1 MKKDELRNSETK
13 KERYLFAIDLDGT
26 TLKSSATGQI
36 HDQTVA
42 AIKRATDEGHVV
54 CVLTGRPWRSTK
66 FIYEELGL
74 KTVVSNYNGAHIHH
88 PYDDAFIPYIKY
100 LNLNEALYVLGD
112 PKVSAEVSNIAI
124 EGPDWVQLQHRD
136 ADLEKVF
143 GFDTSSNLKIGLD
156 FHKLPL
162 MPTGIIFD
170 VKKTTNVEELR
181 QYLKRRYG
189 DLAEFSYWSKGE
201 GLSPVFDMT
210 NITANKGKAL
220 SMLIRYYDIDVKNTI
235 ALGDG
240 FNDVPMFKVANISV
254 AMSNASKDVKK
265 YATIRCGKTNK
276 EGGVGWYINKFLDN
290 PQAEIEKSILRA
302 KKVAKFT
309 EEE

>member
-1 MKKDELRNSETK
+1 MHDELRITK
-13 KERYLFAIDLDGT
+13 GKKDRYLFAIDLDGT
-26 TLKSSATGQI
+26 TLQSSATGQI

-54 CVLTGRPWRSTK
+54 CILTGRPWRSTK
-66 FIYEELGL
+66 FIYDELGL

-112 PKVSAEVSNIAI
+112 PIVSKEVSNIAI

-136 ADLEKVF
+136 PDLEKVF
-143 GFDTSSNLKIGLD
+143 GFNTSSNLKIGLD

-170 VKKTTNVEELR
+170 VKKDTDVEHLR

-220 SMLIRYYDIDVKNTI
+220 SMLIRYYDIDVNNTI

-254 AMSNASKDVKK
+254 AMSNATKDVKK
-265 YATIRCGKTNK
+265 YATIRCNKTNK
-276 EGGVGWYINKFLDN
+276 EGGVGWYINKFLDD
-290 PQAEIEKSILRA
+290 PKTEIEKSKTRA

>member
-1 MKKDELRNSETK
+1 MQ

-26 TLKSSATGQI
+26 TLQSSATGQV
-36 HDQTVA
+36 HEQTLK
-42 AIKRATDEGHVV
+42 AIKRAKDEGHIV
-54 CVLTGRPWRSTK
+54 CILTGRPWRSTK
-66 FIYEELGL
+66 FIYDTLGL
-74 KTVVSNYNGAHIHH
+74 DTVVSNYNGAHIHH
-88 PYDDAFIPYIKY
+88 PYDDEFIPYIKY
-100 LNLNEALYVLGD
+100 LNLNEALYILGD
-112 PKVSAEVSNIAI
+112 EKIQNEITNLAI

-136 ADLEKVF
+136 EDLENVF
-143 GFDTSSNLKIGLD
+143 GFSTTAKLRVGLD
-156 FHKLPL
+156 FHKIPL

-170 VKKTTNVEELR
+170 VKKTTDVEKLR
-181 QYLKRRYG
+181 CYLKSRYG

-220 SMLIRYYDIDVKNTI
+220 SMLIRYYDVKVENTV

-240 FNDVPMFKVANISV
+240 FNDVPMFKIANVSV
-254 AMSNASKDVKK
+254 AMGNSTKDIKR
-265 YATIRCGKTNK
+265 YATVKINKTNK

-290 PQAEIEKSILRA
+290 PQAEINKSNEKRYKRSQA
-302 KKVAKFT
+302 

>member
-1 MKKDELRNSETK
+1 MQ

-26 TLKSSATGQI
+26 TLQSSATGQI
-36 HDQTVA
+36 HEQTLK
-42 AIKRATDEGHVV
+42 AIKRAKDEGHIV
-54 CVLTGRPWRSTK
+54 CILTGRPWRSTK
-66 FIYEELGL
+66 FIYDTLGL
-74 KTVVSNYNGAHIHH
+74 DTVVSNYNGAHIHH
-88 PYDDAFIPYIKY
+88 PYDDEFIPYIKY
-100 LNLNEALYVLGD
+100 LNLNEALYILGD
-112 PKVSAEVSNIAI
+112 EKIQNEITNLAI

-136 ADLEKVF
+136 EDLENVF
-143 GFDTSSNLKIGLD
+143 SFSTTSKLRVGLD
-156 FHKLPL
+156 FHKIPL

-170 VKKTTNVEELR
+170 VKKTTDVEKLR
-181 QYLKRRYG
+181 CYLKSRYG

-220 SMLIRYYDIDVKNTI
+220 SMLIRYYDVKVENTV

-240 FNDVPMFKVANISV
+240 FNDVPMFKIANVSV
-254 AMSNASKDVKK
+254 AMGNSTKDIKR
-265 YATIRCGKTNK
+265 YATVKINKTNK

-290 PQAEIEKSILRA
+290 PQAEINKSNEKRYKRSQA
-302 KKVAKFT
+302 

>member
-1 MKKDELRNSETK
+1 MQ

-26 TLKSSATGQI
+26 TLQSSATGQV
-36 HDQTVA
+36 HEQTLK
-42 AIKRATDEGHVV
+42 AIKRAKDEGHIV
-54 CVLTGRPWRSTK
+54 CILTGRPWRSTK
-66 FIYEELGL
+66 FIYDTLGL
-74 KTVVSNYNGAHIHH
+74 DTVVSNYNGAHIHH
-88 PYDDAFIPYIKY
+88 PYDDEFIPYIKY
-100 LNLNEALYVLGD
+100 LNLNEALYILGD
-112 PKVSAEVSNIAI
+112 EKIQNEITNLAI

-136 ADLEKVF
+136 EDLENVF
-143 GFDTSSNLKIGLD
+143 GFSTTSKLRVGLD
-156 FHKLPL
+156 FHKIPL

-170 VKKTTNVEELR
+170 VKKTTDVEKLR
-181 QYLKRRYG
+181 CYLKSRYG

-220 SMLIRYYDIDVKNTI
+220 SMLIRYYDVKVENTV

-240 FNDVPMFKVANISV
+240 FNDVPMFKIANVSV
-254 AMSNASKDVKK
+254 AMGNSTKDIKR
-265 YATIRCGKTNK
+265 YATVKINKTNK

-290 PQAEIEKSILRA
+290 PQAEINKSNEKRYKRSQA
-302 KKVAKFT
+302 